1 MTESIDATA
10 RLIPALDDVASDVA
24 DATQRTN
31 RTTSVLH
38 QKLDAI
44 ARISSIIRAVAG
56 QSKLLALNA
65 SIEAA
70 RAGNEGRGFGIVA
83 VEMKSLAAQAE
94 QGAAEIDSSL
104 AEAVAAIADN
114 DAAIAALSAAVERGV
129 TLVGKIVE
137 STMTAGTDDQ

>member
-1 MTESIDATA
+1 
-10 RLIPALDDVASDVA
+10 
-24 DATQRTN
+24 
-31 RTTSVLH
+31 
-38 QKLDAI
+38 
-44 ARISSIIRAVAG
+44 
-56 QSKLLALNA
+56 
-65 SIEAA
+65 
-70 RAGNEGRGFGIVA
+70 
-83 VEMKSLAAQAE
+83 MKSLAAQAE